1 MFKLKQLVPGTEC
14 FLTIEDTNTNKKHK
28 VKLLVVNTQNH
39 FPRPNH
45 VHVICL
51 SNKDKVGLLC
61 VGYLYELEENAL
73 VSISEVE

>member
-14 FLTIEDTNTNKKHK
+14 FLTVEENNKKHK
-28 VKLLVVNTQNH
+28 VKLLVVCTQNH

-51 SNKDKVGLLC
+51 SNKDKVGLMC
-61 VGYLYELEENAL
+61 VGYLYEFEENEL